1 MSGGGDTS
9 SGFDDWRRT
18 GTSQGG
24 GAGEGGGGGGPDKC
38 AIYEKTVIASAVASV
53 VATLKAGNILLVEL
67 ETAPRNRVVVKT
79 VAGAVVGAVTSLRLV
94 DMIECLKEKFAYQAE
109 VLSISG
115 AKVEIEI
122 KPA

>member
-9 SGFDDWRRT
+9 SGFDDWRQT
-18 GTSQGG
+18 GTSQSG
-24 GAGEGGGGGGPDKC
+24 GAAGGGGGGSDKC

-53 VATLKAGNILLVEL
+53 VATLKAGDILLVEL

-122 KPA
+122 RPA

>member
-9 SGFDDWRRT
+9 SGFDDWRQT
-18 GTSQGG
+18 GTSQSG
-24 GAGEGGGGGGPDKC
+24 GAAGGGGGGPDKC

-53 VATLKAGNILLVEL
+53 VATLKAGDILLVEL

-94 DMIECLKEKFAYQAE
+94 DMIECLKEKFSYQAE

-122 KPA
+122 RPA